1 MKLAEIPG
9 HGPIVALIP
18 ERPDRPRGLGRHV
31 FHDPRSRAYAV
42 DPDEQIAPG
51 HIVHERH
58 IDYLDQG
65 ELGSCVGNA
74 TTGML
79 GSGPFFDSPP
89 VRGLMLD
96 ETYAV
101 GLYSEASRLDGIPG
115 YYPPTDGGSSGLGA
129 AKALRRRGLITEY
142 RHAFSIKGMLA
153 ALKRAPVIVGTV
165 WLSGM
170 SEPDRLGFAHLAG
183 SVQGGHE
190 YLCREYEPAPK
201 LSDGVLTFDN
211 SWSASWGDGGRF
223 RLYVREFAYL
233 LSQQGD
239 VTAPVPLLA
248 G

>member
-1 MKLAEIPG
+1 MKLDVIPG

-18 ERPDRPRGLGRHV
+18 ERADRPRGLGRHV
-31 FHDPRSRAYAV
+31 FHDPRSRAFDVGAE
-42 DPDEQIAPG
+42 EQVTPG
-51 HIVHERH
+51 HIAHPRH

-65 ELGSCVGNA
+65 QLGSCVGNA

-79 GSGPFFDSPP
+79 GSGPFFDSTP
-89 VRGLMLD
+89 VRELVLD

-129 AKALRRRGLITEY
+129 AKALRRRGLIETY
-142 RHAFSIKGMLA
+142 QHAFSIKGMLT

-170 SEPDRLGFAHLAG
+170 SEPDARGFAHLAG
-183 SVQGGHE
+183 DVEGGHE
-190 YLCREYEPAPK
+190 YLCREFEPAPK

-211 SWSASWGDGGRF
+211 SWGPDFGDHGRF
-223 RLYVREFAYL
+223 RLYVRDFAYL

-239 VTAPVPLLA
+239 VTAPVPLA